1 MDLEN
6 HLPIV
11 MGTLRE
17 ESLIFIQMKNKRVVG
32 QMQTVNVNERIRDMD
47 LTKDGAIIATTDS
60 GKLLIITPQS

>member
-1 MDLEN
+1 
-6 HLPIV
+6 

>member
-1 MDLEN
+1 
-6 HLPIV
+6 

-60 GKLLIITPQS
+60 GKLLVITPQS

>member
-1 MDLEN
+1 
-6 HLPIV
+6 

-32 QMQTVNVNERIRDMD
+32 QMQTINVDERIRDID
-47 LTKDGAIIATTDS
+47 LTKDGAIVATTDS

>member
-1 MDLEN
+1 
-6 HLPIV
+6 

-32 QMQTVNVNERIRDMD
+32 QMQTVNVDERIRDMD

>member
-1 MDLEN
+1 
-6 HLPIV
+6 

-32 QMQTVNVNERIRDMD
+32 QMQTVTVDERIRDMD

>member
-1 MDLEN
+1 
-6 HLPIV
+6 

-47 LTKDGAIIATTDS
+47 LTKDGAIVATTDS
-60 GKLLIITPQS
+60 GKLLIITPQR

>member
-1 MDLEN
+1 
-6 HLPIV
+6 

-32 QMQTVNVNERIRDMD
+32 QMQTINVDERIRDMD

-60 GKLLIITPQS
+60 GKLLIITPQN